1 MINEHHQTAT
11 NLNPAGPI
19 IMGILARETK
29 RARLLILGN
38 PIANRRE
45 PVRVAE
51 EMAMV
56 DVYSRG
62 RLEVGF
68 VRGVPYEISAG
79 NHRPTRMMERFWEAH
94 DLILK
99 AWTSHDGPF
108 NWEGKHF
115 HHRQVN
121 IWPRPYQQPHPPV
134 WITALSPASAR
145 DVGEKGYVVACFLTG
160 FQGTKTIF
168 ESYHTRR
175 AELGLPA
182 PGLDRFAYAALVY
195 TGETDEEG
203 YAGARKL
210 MWYVESNK
218 VPPQFTNPP
227 GYHPIAATVS
237 AMKGSAGIFKL
248 FQNPTLEGFMENRL
262 VFPSLQPQ
270 LTDLLLQLLT
280 MEAQLRGCLGDVALV
295 AAQGAAD
302 EITLEGLYYVLLGLP
317 ESYRTGNLCWT
328 DLLAQAQISGLN
340 LGSCGEDR
348 RRFEHVFEF
357 PHVARPGGTQQQ
369 PIGVG
374 RHSHRI
380 SLVAGGNLFEK

>member
-1 MINEHHQTAT
+1 MRAWHFSENAYHLLPDPKEYDSIRVTLPNRYYDPRIGADLYHRYIDEWMIADELGLEVMVNEHHQTAT

-19 IMGILARETK
+19 IMGILARETR

-108 NWEGKHF
+108 NWEGKYF

-145 DVGEKGYVVACFLTG
+145 EVGGKGYVVACFLTG
-160 FQGTKTIF
+160 FEGTKTVF
-168 ESYHTRR
+168 QAYRARR

-182 PGLDRFAYAALVY
+182 SGLDRFAYAALVY

-218 VPPQFTNPP
+218 VPLQFTNPP
-227 GYHPIAATVS
+227 GYQPIAATVN

-248 FQNPTLEGFMENRL
+248 FQNPTLEGFMENGL
-262 VFPSLQPQ
+262 VFAGNPDSVYRQIMKMYNYVGGFGH
-270 LTDLLLQLLT
+270 LLSMVQAGFL
-280 MEAQLRGCLGDVALV
+280 DH
-295 AAQGAAD
+295 D
-302 EITLEGLYYVLLGLP
+302 ETVKGMKLFSREVYPRLKEL
-317 ESYRTGNLCWT
+317 
-328 DLLAQAQISGLN
+328 DSG
-340 LGSCGEDR
+340 
-348 RRFEHVFEF
+348 
-357 PHVARPGGTQQQ
+357 
-369 PIGVG
+369 GVP
-374 RHSHRI
+374 
-380 SLVAGGNLFEK
+380 